1 MELWIIVLSISYG
14 FLMLLDPL
22 IYTYVAYQLNVSSVY
37 LGLCSAMWSIVY
49 IVASMFLGFL
59 ADEGK
64 SRTLTILSLVSIS
77 LSLVTMSTFNSV
89 TAFISYMLHA
99 FSMASANLALN
110 TAVFDNIDNYYW
122 GKAILFT
129 RVVGNVVRGSMFIA
143 LALTNFFN
151 ISVVLQI
158 TILLLLMSAISI
170 PSISLI
176 SERSIYRLYKVARDI
191 GSYVKAST
199 SLLYIDNPSIA
210 QDVFQKIWS
219 RPANTGLNA
228 RRIAVIAMF
237 VTCVGD
243 YVLSFLPF
251 IIKNKVN
258 LQTLWIAYGVTAL
271 FSIAALYMLREV
283 EFSSKPIA
291 IALILLRSAI
301 LILGLNMVNDVVPLT
316 LYLVANSTLFL
327 LIDLV
332 LYNLFVSSSAGYST
346 SLYYTL
352 RELGSIVGSIIG
364 GYLLS
369 IDLKIYTGA
378 ALAISAIQ
386 LILAL

>member
-1 MELWIIVLSISYG
+1 
-14 FLMLLDPL
+14 
-22 IYTYVAYQLNVSSVY
+22 
-37 LGLCSAMWSIVY
+37 
-49 IVASMFLGFL
+49 
-59 ADEGK
+59 
-64 SRTLTILSLVSIS
+64 
-77 LSLVTMSTFNSV
+77 
-89 TAFISYMLHA
+89 
-99 FSMASANLALN
+99 MASANLALN

-158 TILLLLMSAISI
+158 TILLLLMSAITI

-271 FSIAALYMLREV
+271 FSIAVLYMLREV

-316 LYLVANSTLFL
+316 LYLVANSTLFS

-364 GYLLS
+364 GYLLT
-369 IDLKIYTGA
+369 IDLKIYMGA